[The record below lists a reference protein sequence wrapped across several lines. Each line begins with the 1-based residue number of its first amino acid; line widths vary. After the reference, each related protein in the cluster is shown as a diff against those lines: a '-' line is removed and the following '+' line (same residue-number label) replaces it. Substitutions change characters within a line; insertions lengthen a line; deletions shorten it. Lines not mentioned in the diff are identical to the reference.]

1 MIIGF
6 VIYFFIFI
14 FVLCNETIRYN
25 IIFWIIGAIILYSNI
40 SSDFEIIPIVILI
53 SILIF
58 SFILFWKDKK
68 ILGLTIT
75 EYQEYK
81 SKENEN
87 AKFKNLKIEMTLE
100 KELDEKIGKMQDLK
114 EELDLYSRLDNL
126 KSYGMF
132 ERPEYLFE
140 TSIRY
145 EEQIRQVR
153 AKQEDLIIKNLA
165 VDIDDMVK
173 NEAVTDFQIK
183 ALNDYIKMIIRA
195 FNIECDF
202 LINKVSVSSYAKT
215 LKRISA
221 ISFELENLA
230 QAFGLVFNE
239 EFIKLKLLECQLVYE
254 YRFKKKEEKEYLAL
268 ERQKIRDEKQAQRD
282 YEREIE
288 EANFDE
294 EKYQNLLMQTKKEL
308 ELSKDKEILEIK
320 ILKLEA
326 LLKEAEERKQRAI
339 SMAQITKKGFI
350 YIISNLGSFGENVY
364 KIGMTRR
371 LDPMDRVIELGDA
384 SVPFRFDV
392 HAIIECDNAP
402 QLEYDLHNFLSHKRV
417 NAINLRKEFF
427 RVSIEEIEQ
436 ALDEILGKN
445 NYDLKK
451 DIKAEEYYQTQRML

>member
-1 MIIGF
+1 
-6 VIYFFIFI
+6 
-14 FVLCNETIRYN
+14 
-25 IIFWIIGAIILYSNI
+25 
-40 SSDFEIIPIVILI
+40 
-53 SILIF
+53 
-58 SFILFWKDKK
+58 
-68 ILGLTIT
+68 
-75 EYQEYK
+75 
-81 SKENEN
+81 
-87 AKFKNLKIEMTLE
+87 
-100 KELDEKIGKMQDLK
+100 
-114 EELDLYSRLDNL
+114 
-126 KSYGMF
+126 
-132 ERPEYLFE
+132 
-140 TSIRY
+140 
-145 EEQIRQVR
+145 
-153 AKQEDLIIKNLA
+153 
-165 VDIDDMVK
+165 
-173 NEAVTDFQIK
+173 
-183 ALNDYIKMIIRA
+183 MIIRA

-402 QLEYDLHNFLSHKRV
+402 QLKYDLHNFLSHKRV